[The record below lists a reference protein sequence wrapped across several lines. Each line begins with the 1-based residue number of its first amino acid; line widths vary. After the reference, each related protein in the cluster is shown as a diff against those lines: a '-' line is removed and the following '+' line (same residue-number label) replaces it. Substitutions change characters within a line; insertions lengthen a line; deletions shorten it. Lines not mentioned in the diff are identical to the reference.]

1 MAGRLRESGIF
12 TTNEAGRLQN
22 SSSSSAFKEHALLT
36 LGKEFAVAVIGD
48 RPYLP
53 RPPILSFPIFRQ
65 NPRAPSG
72 VTRRRLRV
80 RKSAVDDAATTR
92 RS

>member
-36 LGKEFAVAVIGD
+36 LGKEFAVAVIG
-48 RPYLP
+48 L
-53 RPPILSFPIFRQ
+53 
-65 NPRAPSG
+65 
-72 VTRRRLRV
+72 T
-80 RKSAVDDAATTR
+80 
-92 RS
+92 